1 VPVPSLATLGETSDG
16 AAPATFCVEP
26 PHAAAVAASSTIAV
40 HPILR
45 VIVDFIE
52 WDVIMAT

>member
-1 VPVPSLATLGETSDG
+1 
-16 AAPATFCVEP
+16 
-26 PHAAAVAASSTIAV
+26 VAASSTIAV